1 MLTKGKGIRWSV
13 TQTPHLIPFAEKGR
27 SITVT
32 SKAKEFVLLEIAKRL
47 FNDYEDVCKRDLKAL
62 VIDINGWETLAS
74 ERSAWRQAVQQG
86 LSEFENTLAEQA
98 ETKRQTRKA
107 RNQGDRPATDHICS
121 LRGRDCHVIPELVF
135 SATQGAVREPPIRGE
150 HHRLSRL
157 KDANIC
163 LNAINVNQA
172 RNNRAVFFV
181 HLF

>member
-13 TQTPHLIPFAEKGR
+13 TQAPQLIPFPKKGGN
-27 SITVT
+27 ITVT

-98 ETKRQTRKA
+98 ETKRQTIKA
-107 RNQGDRPATDHICS
+107 RNQ
-121 LRGRDCHVIPELVF
+121 
-135 SATQGAVREPPIRGE
+135 
-150 HHRLSRL
+150 
-157 KDANIC
+157 
-163 LNAINVNQA
+163 
-172 RNNRAVFFV
+172 
-181 HLF
+181 

>member
-107 RNQGDRPATDHICS
+107 RNQGDRPATDRIRS
-121 LRGRDCHVIPELVF
+121 LRGRDCHSRIGLF
-135 SATQGAVREPPIRGE
+135 SHTRRCSRTTNQSATPSSFETRGCQYMFK
-150 HHRLSRL
+150 RDKR
-157 KDANIC
+157 
-163 LNAINVNQA
+163 
-172 RNNRAVFFV
+172 
-181 HLF
+181 